1 MIEHYDD
8 EYENEVFNE
17 YEYDEE
23 SDYEEYLMS
32 ESYEADVRS
41 EQWDWLKR
49 ETD

>member
-1 MIEHYDD
+1 M
-8 EYENEVFNE
+8 NTSMMKN
-17 YEYDEE
+17 

>member
-8 EYENEVFNE
+8 EYEDEVFNE
-17 YEYDEE
+17 DEYNEL
-23 SDYEEYLMS
+23 DYEEYLMS
-32 ESYEADVRS
+32 ESYEADVKS